1 MRESGDFVSRFFEK
15 WADFLKGRT
24 AEEDGQSVVEELGCL
39 RVDDVAALQFPCF
52 RGELT
57 GCYFVNAVT
66 FADRF
71 VCASGAAFVFV
82 LVDVRCCSS

>member
-1 MRESGDFVSRFFEK
+1 MSGFFKE
-15 WADFLKGRT
+15 WADFLGGRT
-24 AEEDGQSVVEELGCL
+24 TEEDGQSVVEELGCL

-57 GCYFVNAVT
+57 GCYFVDAVT

-71 VCASGAAFVFV
+71 VCAFGAAFVFV
-82 LVDVRCCSS
+82 LVGVRRCSS

>member
-15 WADFLKGRT
+15 WADFLRERT

-57 GCYFVNAVT
+57 GCYFVDAIT
-66 FADRF
+66 FANRF
-71 VCASGAAFVFV
+71 VCAFMFA
-82 LVDVRCCSS
+82 LVGVRCCSS